1 MQHVHAAIHNWSILF
16 IIEVHLFHSIV
27 SRKSHNYCKGVPAV
41 IMGLVAFFFLPNRPE
56 STTFLNERER
66 IIALDRMNRGTS
78 GDTGPKVDKGILLN
92 Y

>member
-1 MQHVHAAIHNWSILF
+1 
-16 IIEVHLFHSIV
+16 
-27 SRKSHNYCKGVPAV
+27 
-41 IMGLVAFFFLPNRPE
+41 MGLVAFFFLPNRPE